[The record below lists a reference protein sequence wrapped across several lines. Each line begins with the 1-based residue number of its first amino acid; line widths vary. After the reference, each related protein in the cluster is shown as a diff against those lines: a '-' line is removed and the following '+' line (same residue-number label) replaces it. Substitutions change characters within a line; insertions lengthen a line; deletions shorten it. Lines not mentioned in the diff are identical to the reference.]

1 MRVLVTGGAGYIGS
15 VATAMLI
22 ERGFEVTVLDDC
34 STGHR
39 DAVSSQAK
47 FIEGS
52 VLSEETIALALVDC
66 EAVFHF
72 AAKSLVGESVEKPD
86 LYFDVNVNGTKNLLK
101 QMNLAKV
108 SKIVFSSTAAT
119 YGEPEVIPISEGA
132 KTEPTSPYG
141 VTKLEV
147 DKMITEEAKSGL
159 AAISL
164 RYFNVA
170 GAYNLKGSWLAE
182 RHNPETHLIP
192 NLLRSTVSNPI
203 KIFGS
208 DWPTQDGTCIRDY
221 IHVVDLINAHIL
233 ALEKLSLGEHKII
246 NLGSGSGYSVAQ
258 VISAATKVLGRA
270 IPVETAAR
278 RSGDPAV
285 LVADISLSGQ
295 YLKWAP
301 KLDIEDM
308 VRDTWESA
316 NASASK

>member
-108 SKIVFSSTAAT
+108 SKLVFSSTAAT

-141 VTKLEV
+141 VTKLAV

-285 LVADISLSGQ
+285 LVADISLAGQ